1 MTDRPG
7 ASIAGTGSYV
17 PEKVLSNDDLTK
29 MVDTSD
35 EWITVRTGIKQ
46 RRIASDG
53 QTTASMATIASRRAL
68 EDTQVA
74 AEEVE
79 AIICAT
85 ITPEMPLPA
94 TACFIQEQLGSVK
107 AAAFDISAACS
118 GFVYGLE
125 VGKLFIESGQYDNVL
140 VVGSET
146 LSRITDYQDRSSC
159 ILFGDGAGAA
169 LLCATKEPD
178 RRILYTHLE
187 SDGHKWDML
196 QLPGGGSRYPISQ
209 NVLDKRMQYM
219 KIQGRAIYKFAVNAM
234 QELIS
239 DAMKVCKLS
248 VDDVKL
254 IVPHQVNQRIIDSAT
269 KKLGFPAERVYVNI
283 DRYGN
288 TSSASVP
295 IALDEARR
303 AGKIGPG
310 DTVIM
315 VAFGGGL
322 TWASAVAR
330 L

>member
-7 ASIAGTGSYV
+7 AAIAGTGSFL
-17 PEKVLSNDDLTK
+17 PEKVLSNADLAK
-29 MVDTSD
+29 IVDTSD
-35 EWITVRTGIKQ
+35 EWITVRTGIKE
-46 RRIASDG
+46 RRIASEE
-53 QTTASMATIASRRAL
+53 QTTASMASRACKQAL
-68 EDTQVA
+68 EDADVA
-74 AEEVE
+74 ATDVD

-85 ITPEMPLPA
+85 ITPEMSLPA
-94 TACFIQEQLGSVK
+94 TACFIQDELGAEG
-107 AAAFDISAACS
+107 AAAFDIAAACS

-125 VGKLFIESGQYDNVL
+125 VGKLFIESGQYNNVL

-146 LSRITDYQDRSSC
+146 LSRITDYQDRGSC
-159 ILFGDGAGAA
+159 ILFGDGAGAV
-169 LLCATKEPD
+169 LLRATKDQE

-209 NVLDKRMQYM
+209 RVVDERLGYM
-219 KIQGRAIYKFAVNAM
+219 KINGRAIYKFAVNAM
-234 QELIS
+234 QQLIA
-239 DAMKVCKLS
+239 DAMKACDLS
-248 VDDVKL
+248 VDDIKL

-269 KKLGFPAERVYVNI
+269 EKLGFPPERVYVNI
-283 DRYGN
+283 DRFGN

-303 AGKIGPG
+303 TGKLGPG

-322 TWASAVAR
+322 TWGSAVAK

>member
-7 ASIAGTGSYV
+7 ATIAGTGSFL
-17 PEKVLSNDDLTK
+17 PEKVLTNADLAK
-29 MVDTSD
+29 IVDTSD

-46 RRIASDG
+46 RRIASEE
-53 QTTASMATIASRRAL
+53 QTTATMAVKACRQAL
-68 EDTQVA
+68 EDAEVA
-74 AEEVE
+74 AGDVE

-85 ITPEMPLPA
+85 VTPEMPLPA
-94 TACFIQEQLGSVK
+94 TACFIQDQLGAVG
-107 AAAFDISAACS
+107 AAAFDIAAACS

-125 VGKLFIESGQYDNVL
+125 VGKLFIESGQYNNVL

-146 LSRITDYQDRSSC
+146 LSRITDYQDRASC
-159 ILFGDGAGAA
+159 ILFGDGAGAV
-169 LLCATKEPD
+169 LLRATND
-178 RRILYTHLE
+178 AQRRILYTHLE
-187 SDGHKWDML
+187 SDGRKWDML

-209 NVLDKRMQYM
+209 RVLDERLQYM
-219 KIQGRAIYKFAVNAM
+219 QIQGRAIYKFAVNAM
-234 QELIS
+234 QELIA
-239 DAMKVCKLS
+239 DAMKACDLT
-248 VDDVKL
+248 VDDIKL
-254 IVPHQVNQRIIDSAT
+254 IVPHQVNQRIIDSAME
-269 KKLGFPAERVYVNI
+269 KLRFPKERVYVNI

-303 AGKIGPG
+303 TGKLGLG

>member
-7 ASIAGTGSYV
+7 AAIAGTGSFV
-17 PEKVLSNDDLTK
+17 PEKVLTNLDLTK

-46 RRIASDG
+46 RRIAADG
-53 QTTASMATIASRRAL
+53 QTTASMAITACGRAL
-68 EDTQVA
+68 EDAGVSA
-74 AEEVE
+74 ADVD

-94 TACFIQEQLGSVK
+94 TACFIQDQLGAAK
-107 AAAFDISAACS
+107 AAAFDIAAACS

-125 VGKLFIESGQYDNVL
+125 VGKLFIESGQYKNVL

-146 LSRITDYQDRSSC
+146 LSRITDYQDRNSC
-159 ILFGDGAGAA
+159 ILFGDGAGAV
-169 LLCATKEPD
+169 LLRATSD
-178 RRILYTHLE
+178 AQRRILYTHLE
-187 SDGHKWDML
+187 SDGQRWNLL

-209 NVLDKRMQYM
+209 EVLEKRLQYM

-234 QELIS
+234 QQLIV
-239 DAMKVCKLS
+239 DALKACNLS
-248 VDDVKL
+248 MDDVTL
-254 IVPHQVNQRIIDSAT
+254 IVPHQVNQRIIDSAME
-269 KKLGFPAERVYVNI
+269 KLGFPSERVYVNI

-295 IALDEARR
+295 IALDEAKRT
-303 AGKIGPG
+303 GKIAPG
-310 DTVIM
+310 DTLVM

>member
-7 ASIAGTGSYV
+7 ATIAGTGSFL
-17 PEKVLSNDDLTK
+17 PEKVLTNADLAK
-29 MVDTSD
+29 IVDTSD
-35 EWITVRTGIKQ
+35 EWIAVRTGIKQ
-46 RRIASDG
+46 RRIASQE
-53 QTTASMATIASRRAL
+53 QTTATMAVKACSQAL
-68 EDTQVA
+68 EDAAVA
-74 AEEVE
+74 AEDVQ

-94 TACFIQEQLGSVK
+94 TACFIQDQLGAAG
-107 AAAFDISAACS
+107 AAAFDIAAACS

-125 VGKLFIESGQYDNVL
+125 VGKLFIESGKYDNVL

-146 LSRITDYQDRSSC
+146 LSRITDYQDRGSC

-169 LLCATKEPD
+169 LLRATND
-178 RRILYTHLE
+178 TRRRILYTHLE
-187 SDGHKWDML
+187 SDGHRWDLL

-209 NVLDKRMQYM
+209 RVLDERLGYM
-219 KIQGRAIYKFAVNAM
+219 KIQGRAIYKFAVTAM
-234 QELIS
+234 QQLIA
-239 DAMKVCKLS
+239 DAMKACDLS
-248 VDDVKL
+248 VDDIKL

-269 KKLGFPAERVYVNI
+269 QKLGFPPERVYVNI

-303 AGKIGPG
+303 TGKIGDG
-310 DTVIM
+310 DTLIM

>member
-7 ASIAGTGSYV
+7 ATIAGTGSFV
-17 PEKVLSNDDLTK
+17 PEKVLANSDLAK
-29 MVDTSD
+29 IVDTSD

-46 RRIASDG
+46 RRIASEG
-53 QTTASMATIASRRAL
+53 QTTATMAVKACRQAL
-68 EDTQVA
+68 EDAAVA
-74 AEEVE
+74 AEDVQ

-94 TACFIQEQLGSVK
+94 TACFIQDQLGAAG
-107 AAAFDISAACS
+107 AAAFDIAAACS

-125 VGKLFIESGQYDNVL
+125 VGKLFIESGRYDNVL

-146 LSRITDYQDRSSC
+146 LSRITDYQDRASC
-159 ILFGDGAGAA
+159 ILFGDGAGAV
-169 LLCATKEPD
+169 LLRATND
-178 RRILYTHLE
+178 AQRRILYTHLE
-187 SDGHKWDML
+187 SDGQKWDML
-196 QLPGGGSRYPISQ
+196 QLPGGGSRYPMSQ
-209 NVLDKRMQYM
+209 RVLDERMQYM

-234 QELIS
+234 QELIA
-239 DAMKVCKLS
+239 DAMKACNLS
-248 VDDVKL
+248 VDDIKL
-254 IVPHQVNQRIIDSAT
+254 IVPHQVNQRIIDSAME
-269 KKLGFPAERVYVNI
+269 KLGFPKERVYVNI

-303 AGKIGPG
+303 TGKIGAG
-310 DTVIM
+310 DTLVM

>member
-7 ASIAGTGSYV
+7 ATIAGTGSYV
-17 PEKVLSNDDLTK
+17 PEKVLSNLDLTK

-53 QTTASMATIASRRAL
+53 QTTASMAVMASRRAL
-68 EDTQVA
+68 EDARVAPEQV
-74 AEEVE
+74 EV
-79 AIICAT
+79 IICAT

-94 TACFIQEQLGSVK
+94 TACFIQGQLGASK
-107 AAAFDISAACS
+107 ASAFDIAAACS

-125 VGKLFIESGQYDNVL
+125 VGKLFIENGQYNNVL

-146 LSRITDYQDRSSC
+146 LSRITDYKDRSSC

-169 LLCATKEPD
+169 LLRSTNDPL
-178 RRILYTHLE
+178 RRILYTHLK
-187 SDGHKWDML
+187 SDGQKWDLL
-196 QLPGGGSRYPISQ
+196 QLPGGGSRYPLSQ
-209 NVLDKRMQYM
+209 QVLDQRMQYM

-234 QELIS
+234 QELIGE
-239 DAMKVCKLS
+239 AMKACNLS
-248 VDDVKL
+248 VDDIKL

-269 KKLGFPAERVYVNI
+269 EKLGFPSERVYVNI

-303 AGKIGPG
+303 EGKIGPG

>member
-7 ASIAGTGSYV
+7 ATIAGTGSYV
-17 PEKVLSNDDLTK
+17 PEKVLSNLDLTK

-53 QTTASMATIASRRAL
+53 QTTSSMAVAASERAL
-68 EDTQVA
+68 EDAGVA
-74 AEEVE
+74 PEQVE

-94 TACFIQEQLGSVK
+94 TACFIQGQLEAVRAS
-107 AAAFDISAACS
+107 AFDIAAACS

-125 VGKLFIESGQYDNVL
+125 VGKLFIESGQYNNVL

-159 ILFGDGAGAA
+159 ILFGDGAGAV
-169 LLCATKEPD
+169 LLRATNDPQ

-187 SDGHKWDML
+187 SDGCRWDL
-196 QLPGGGSRYPISQ
+196 LHLPGGGSRYPLSQ
-209 NVLDKRMQYM
+209 QVLDRRMQYM

-234 QELIS
+234 QELIVE
-239 DAMKVCKLS
+239 AMKACDLS

-254 IVPHQVNQRIIDSAT
+254 VVPHQVNRRIIDSAT
-269 KKLGFPAERVYVNI
+269 EKLGFPLERVYINI

-303 AGKIGPG
+303 LGKIGPG
-310 DTVIM
+310 DTIIM

>member
-7 ASIAGTGSYV
+7 ATIAGTGSFV
-17 PEKVLSNDDLTK
+17 PEKVLTNSDLAK
-29 MVDTSD
+29 IVDTSD

-46 RRIASDG
+46 RRIASEG
-53 QTTASMATIASRRAL
+53 QTTATMAVKACRQAL
-68 EDTQVA
+68 EDAAVA
-74 AEEVE
+74 AEDVQ

-94 TACFIQEQLGSVK
+94 TACFIQDQLGAAG
-107 AAAFDISAACS
+107 AAAFDIAAACS

-125 VGKLFIESGQYDNVL
+125 VGKLFIESGRYDNVL

-146 LSRITDYQDRSSC
+146 LSRITDYQDRASC
-159 ILFGDGAGAA
+159 ILFGDGAGAV
-169 LLCATKEPD
+169 LLRATND
-178 RRILYTHLE
+178 AQRRILYTHLE
-187 SDGHKWDML
+187 SDGQKWDML
-196 QLPGGGSRYPISQ
+196 QLPGGGSRYPMSQ
-209 NVLDKRMQYM
+209 RVLDERMQYM

-234 QELIS
+234 QELIA
-239 DAMKVCKLS
+239 DAMKACNLS
-248 VDDVKL
+248 VDDIKL
-254 IVPHQVNQRIIDSAT
+254 IVPHQVNQRIIDSAME
-269 KKLGFPAERVYVNI
+269 KLGFPKERVYVNI

-303 AGKIGPG
+303 TGKIGAG
-310 DTVIM
+310 DTLVM

>member
-7 ASIAGTGSYV
+7 ATIAGTGSYV
-17 PEKVLSNDDLTK
+17 PEKVLSNIDLTK

-35 EWITVRTGIKQ
+35 EWITVRTGIKE
-46 RRIASDG
+46 RRIASEG
-53 QTTASMATIASRRAL
+53 QTTASMAVIASGRAL
-68 EDTQVA
+68 EDAGVA
-74 AEEVE
+74 AEDVD

-94 TACFIQEQLGSVK
+94 TACFIQGELGATK
-107 AAAFDISAACS
+107 ATAFDIAAACS

-125 VGKLFIESGQYDNVL
+125 VGKLFIESGKYNNVL

-159 ILFGDGAGAA
+159 ILFGDGAGVA
-169 LLCATKEPD
+169 LLRATKD
-178 RRILYTHLE
+178 SHRRILHTLLKT
-187 SDGHKWDML
+187 DGKQWDML
-196 QLPGGGSRYPISQ
+196 QLPGGGSRYPFTQ
-209 NVLDKRMQYM
+209 QVLDERMQYM
-219 KIQGRAIYKFAVNAM
+219 KIYGKAIYKFAVNAM
-234 QELIS
+234 QELIVE
-239 DAMKVCKLS
+239 AMKSCNLS
-248 VDDVKL
+248 TDDIKL
-254 IVPHQVNQRIIDSAT
+254 IVPHQVNQRIIHSAVE
-269 KKLGFPAERVYVNI
+269 KLGFPLERVYVNI

-303 AGKIGPG
+303 TGKIGPG
-310 DTVIM
+310 DTVVM

>member
-7 ASIAGTGSYV
+7 ATIAGTGSFL
-17 PEKVLSNDDLTK
+17 PEKVLTNADLAK
-29 MVDTSD
+29 IVDTSD
-35 EWITVRTGIKQ
+35 EWIAVRTGIKQ
-46 RRIASDG
+46 RRIASQE
-53 QTTASMATIASRRAL
+53 QTTATMAVKACSQAL
-68 EDTQVA
+68 EDAAVA
-74 AEEVE
+74 AEDVQ

-94 TACFIQEQLGSVK
+94 TACFIQDQLGAAG
-107 AAAFDISAACS
+107 AAAFDIAAACS
-118 GFVYGLE
+118 GFIYGLE
-125 VGKLFIESGQYDNVL
+125 VGKLFIESGRYNNVL

-146 LSRITDYQDRSSC
+146 LSRITDYQDRGSC
-159 ILFGDGAGAA
+159 ILFGDGAGAV
-169 LLCATKEPD
+169 LLRATND
-178 RRILYTHLE
+178 VHRRILYTHLE
-187 SDGHKWDML
+187 SDGHRWDLL

-209 NVLDKRMQYM
+209 RVLDERMQYM
-219 KIQGRAIYKFAVNAM
+219 QIQGRAIYKFAVTAM
-234 QELIS
+234 QQLIA
-239 DAMKVCKLS
+239 DAMKACDLS
-248 VDDVKL
+248 VDDIKL

-269 KKLGFPAERVYVNI
+269 QKLGFPPERVYVNI

-303 AGKIGPG
+303 TGKIGDG
-310 DTVIM
+310 DTLIM

>member
-7 ASIAGTGSYV
+7 AVIAGTGSYV
-17 PEKVLSNDDLTK
+17 PEKVLTNLDLAK

-53 QTTASMATIASRRAL
+53 QTTASMGVIASRRAL
-68 EDTQVA
+68 EDAAVA
-74 AEEVE
+74 PEQVE

-94 TACFIQEQLGSVK
+94 TACFIQGQLGASK
-107 AAAFDISAACS
+107 ASAFDIAAACS
-118 GFVYGLE
+118 GFIYSLE
-125 VGKLFIESGQYDNVL
+125 VGRLFIESGQYNNVL

-146 LSRITDYQDRSSC
+146 LSRITDYKDRSSC

-169 LLCATKEPD
+169 LLRSTNDPH
-178 RRILYTHLE
+178 RRILYTHLK
-187 SDGHKWDML
+187 SDGRKWELL
-196 QLPGGGSRYPISQ
+196 QLPGGGSRYPLSQ
-209 NVLDKRMQYM
+209 QVLDQRMQYM
-219 KIQGRAIYKFAVNAM
+219 KIQGQAIYKFAVSAM
-234 QELIS
+234 QELIVE
-239 DAMKVCKLS
+239 AMKACNLS
-248 VDDVKL
+248 VDDIKL
-254 IVPHQVNQRIIDSAT
+254 IVPHQVNRRIIDSAT
-269 KKLGFPAERVYVNI
+269 EKLGFPPERVYVNI

-310 DTVIM
+310 DTVVM